1 MKRTNKI
8 EREKQRRRERQQKER
23 LRGELLLMLEQQ
35 REASI
40 QAARRIPQA
49 IDWDKADEIRQ
60 DSFKMKVR

>member
-8 EREKQRRRERQQKER
+8 EREKQRRSERQQKEQ
-23 LRGELLLMLEQQ
+23 LRKDLLGMLEQQ

-49 IDWDKADEIRQ
+49 IYWDKADEIRR
-60 DSFKMKVR
+60 DSFSVKVR